1 MTDPH
6 SADSPIEPDADRHQ
20 PADAGAQPPTDGTAP
35 GSPAS
40 TDSRLGPNVD
50 DVRRLLAWGALAI
63 CSLLVVVAVIQFY
76 GSVTDAID
84 LWIDSRHQPIAQAA
98 FNLVVV
104 LLSLIGISALL
115 RELSE

>member
-1 MTDPH
+1 MTDSPT
-6 SADSPIEPDADRHQ
+6 ADTTIEPDADRHH
-20 PADAGAQPPTDGTAP
+20 PADAGSQSSTDDAAP

-84 LWIDSRHQPIAQAA
+84 LWIASRHQPIAHAA
-98 FNLVVV
+98 FNLVVI

-115 RELSE
+115 RELSS